1 MFYLK
6 PVSNTY
12 DRQVIPATNG
22 FPRIIPADKKLE
34 EFTRAGEQ
42 SQEATEE
49 EPKFI
54 SKSDLERNRL
64 KLAEL
69 KELAVYKGYERG
81 EPNSRIYL
89 KNVHKDV
96 VEADLKFI
104 YGRFIDWTCELHR
117 NSFDIRLMKEGRM
130 KGSLG
135 VFFGLF
141 VYSLNRFCLLY
152 FF

>member
-135 VFFGLF
+135 VFFW
-141 VYSLNRFCLLY
+141 VVC
-152 FF
+152 